1 MPTNSTYSDEFA
13 VLHNTMQYLPNLV
26 HFVATTCW
34 ACAVNQVDSPA
45 NFFFVDY
52 FSAKRTRFF
61 IIAGKGGG
69 VIQGTASEAVL
80 VVMLAARKRALK
92 QVSSAAQGM
101 SEAEALSK
109 LVVYSSDQTH
119 SCVIKACQVPNLLA

>member
-1 MPTNSTYSDEFA
+1 
-13 VLHNTMQYLPNLV
+13 
-26 HFVATTCW
+26 
-34 ACAVNQVDSPA
+34 VDH
-45 NFFFVDY
+45 
-52 FSAKRTRFF
+52 FSAKRTQYF

-80 VVMLAARKRALK
+80 VVMLAARNRALK